1 MYFSRSS
8 MVDYLSVHGPLKDGQ
23 QTSVNH
29 NDCPAGVDTKSRL
42 YIKRDRSKYL
52 FYCHHCG
59 NRGVYA
65 KSTSIARA
73 SEINADVCGV
83 SIGIANDLVVSL
95 ESSGHGLYDVDK
107 WSREARDWWFKY
119 GFNRSDAIG
128 FKAQYNESDGRL
140 WLRAGNNLWQG
151 RGFGTKC
158 KYYTIGNI
166 AANTIQTLHYDC
178 TTLILVED
186 ILSAYRIRKCGGA
199 AMALLGT
206 KFQAHHFQYIEPY
219 KRIMI
224 MLDHDPA
231 GKNGA
236 VEIYKTLSSTNKEVD
251 TVFEYDQPKEMS
263 ETKLKHYC
271 TQ

>member
-1 MYFSRSS
+1 MDFPRSS
-8 MVDYLSVHGPLKDGQ
+8 MEKYIKAIPSIEDEQ
-23 QTSVNH
+23 QIAVNH
-29 NDCPAGVDTKSRL
+29 DDCPAGVDTKSRL

-59 NRGVYA
+59 NRGVWA

-83 SIGIANDLVVSL
+83 SKGVANHIVTSL
-95 ESSGHGLYDVDK
+95 EYSKHGVFDIDG
-107 WSREARDWWFKY
+107 WDRGARDWWFKY
-119 GFNRSDAIG
+119 GFTRSDAIES
-128 FKAQYNESDGRL
+128 KVQYNERDGRL
-140 WLRAGNNLWQG
+140 WLRAGTSLWQG

-166 AANTIQTLHYDC
+166 TANTIQSWHYDC

-186 ILSAYRIRKCGGA
+186 ILSAYKIKKFGGA

-224 MLDHDPA
+224 MLDNDNA
-231 GKNGA
+231 GKSAA
-236 VEIYKTLSSTNKEVD
+236 VEIYKALSSTNKEVE
-251 TVFEYDQPKEMS
+251 TVFENEQPKEMS
-263 ETKLKHYC
+263 EIKLKHYC
-271 TQ
+271 AQ